1 MPALTF
7 ACKLMNLSFA
17 YDAITVYPTFEY
29 YEKPGLRN
37 CLKVIETQCNKLE
50 FVIETLPEEKTTAEN
65 DKFIKTLSTLQKAQ
79 NIYERYILRNDAD
92 HGIYHKDRYKLDDS
106 HFHVK
111 FNTILSRE
119 NIASVLDVFIENKML
134 TAEEKESF
142 LVALDMRYVDSRDSL
157 DVILE
162 DNKDIDTDM
171 ILEYINIQTDIDLLT
186 DLHSYLS
193 LEKFDYLRVQS
204 DADKQKQ
211 WQGTNREGKVV
222 PTSEAWAMIE
232 KLLSVKLAANI
243 SKDCSRFT
251 PEVGIERAQQFAKA
265 LNFFAIKRKATANS
279 QISKIYQSFAN
290 ADAAGLE
297 QKTNKILGR
306 RPFKKE

>member
-1 MPALTF
+1 
-7 ACKLMNLSFA
+7 
-17 YDAITVYPTFEY
+17 
-29 YEKPGLRN
+29 
-37 CLKVIETQCNKLE
+37 
-50 FVIETLPEEKTTAEN
+50 
-65 DKFIKTLSTLQKAQ
+65 
-79 NIYERYILRNDAD
+79 
-92 HGIYHKDRYKLDDS
+92 
-106 HFHVK
+106 
-111 FNTILSRE
+111 LSRE

-243 SKDCSRFT
+243 SKDCIRFT